1 MSTINWD
8 TSYIMSTAPRSHL
21 QFQRL
26 DTEDNRW
33 MIDSC
38 LTLQEIVM
46 ALIVTPVCVTP
57 STGNNTRSA
66 SAGIATRS
74 EPVNHLECT
83 GTFETDRQNPWMN
96 LHTAVD
102 SQTRGQT
109 KTGVSVHVRK
119 HSFSHHVSFTLCVWE
134 TPDSRF
140 ASLTAGIF
148 ATPLNVVLVHAVCSG
163 AGYNVKQFQEPPPTT
178 PFLKKGSITINLS
191 FFFFFFL
198 IPQVLLL
205 PEGRTEKAK
214 LAGFMQPGCNQ
225 GNAEWNPYW
234 WVTVSWWATKKNAT
248 LSVA

>member
-96 LHTAVD
+96 LHTTAD

-119 HSFSHHVSFTLCVWE
+119 HSFSHHVSFTRCVWE

-191 FFFFFFL
+191 FFFFFSFSFHRCFFYPRAEL
-198 IPQVLLL
+198 RKLNSQVSCS
-205 PEGRTEKAK
+205 
-214 LAGFMQPGCNQ
+214 QD
-225 GNAEWNPYW
+225 
-234 WVTVSWWATKKNAT
+234 ATKETQSEIPTGELRYLDEQPKKMQHS
-248 LSVA
+248 L